1 MAHSHRSAFPEISS
15 RAVSRV
21 EIAAQRNVRKFGSSA
36 SSFSRKM
43 ANENVYENETGPW
56 SLAKIV
62 LPTIIVPSLGF
73 EDSFSELISPRF
85 GSR

>member
-1 MAHSHRSAFPEISS
+1 MAYSHRSAFPEISS

-21 EIAAQRNVRKFGSSA
+21 EIAGQRNVRKFGSSA

-56 SLAKIV
+56 SVAEIV
-62 LPTIIVPSLGF
+62 LPSIIVLGF

-85 GSR
+85 GLR